1 MLSHFGAVRADRNI
15 PSSMCGIY
23 DSSGKVW
30 FDARNRTYAFIL
42 EMMMGGD
49 ALEEMNLSNA
59 ATLGDMLEAFFG
71 PCYFMQHP
79 ENKCASLRCRSQ
91 LESWNHLDAVVRYV
105 YLHWDKREM
114 LFTLF

>member
-30 FDARNRTYAFIL
+30 FDAGNRTYAFIL

-49 ALEEMNLSNA
+49 TLEEMNLSNA
-59 ATLGDMLEAFFG
+59 ATLGDMLELFFG
-71 PCYFMQHP
+71 LCYFMGHP
-79 ENKCASLRCRSQ
+79 DNQRASEFRSQ
-91 LESWNHLDAVVRYV
+91 LESWNHLDAVVRYL
-105 YLHWDKREM
+105 YHNWDIRN
-114 LFTLF
+114 TLFEV